1 MVRHGLGIAIFSV
14 LSAVSLSVIGCG
26 GSGSGMG
33 VLDPFPT
40 NTSIAPTSTTTP
52 EPPAPPEPVQ
62 DELYD
67 ALANRDIH
75 NPTYQYL
82 DDEDNIYTLQG
93 FYAGGSGLSSQ
104 QCKYRLI
111 KYSIGSKEEEPKE
124 VPVRFRVGNNTFD
137 KNNTF
142 ENPFYITG
150 MINDSN
156 TPNNPDDD
164 ILYLAVTDLG
174 TKKAV
179 YLMSLGSRADG
190 WNEAKAVNVFDYG
203 TALSTT
209 CPLVCSFGRQSFS
222 HEENAVN
229 TLFWTDYVENGTVKF
244 IAFEEDFLEKT
255 SLKDENHLGIA
266 VSGLNYPSMINASSG
281 PYATVSC
288 QGDGRIYLFVNNRTE
303 DDLRSSDHKY
313 GTGLTNPK
321 FINYITPEN
330 RYSDRLNPYDLVWIK
345 NVEDNDG
352 AGNQYLAISSG
363 FALDCYGRA
372 TKSATDGA
380 LWIYKYKT
388 RYDETLD
395 NLRVNDPEYEMIL
408 DNLQYPVS
416 LNLTNP
422 LNDDQKR
429 YLDLAY
435 LTTGTTTLYNNPQ
448 LKGTLSFVRYDAK
461 SKKIVNKSNIDILDK
476 LVDPF
481 GLISYP
487 SDEVDGQ
494 YPVQFMF
501 TTHWNWGSDVNTDR
515 SHVYCYQTSIQTL

>member
-52 EPPAPPEPVQ
+52 EPPGPPEPVVE
-62 DELYD
+62 ELYD
-67 ALANRDIH
+67 VLANREIH
-75 NPTYQYL
+75 NPTYQYI
-82 DDEDNIYTLQG
+82 DDEDNIYVLQG
-93 FYAGGSGLSSQ
+93 FFARGSGFSSQ

-111 KYSIGSKEEEPKE
+111 KYGVGAKESEPQE
-124 VPVRFRVGNNTFD
+124 VPVRFRTGGTTFD

-150 MINDSN
+150 MVNDSN
-156 TPNNPDDD
+156 TAGNPDDD
-164 ILYLAVTDLG
+164 VLYLAVTDLG

-179 YLMSLGSRADG
+179 YLLNLGARADG

-203 TALSTT
+203 TGLTST
-209 CPLVCSFGRQSFS
+209 CPLTCSFGRTSFS

-266 VSGLNYPSMINASSG
+266 VSGLNYPAMINAAAG
-281 PYATVSC
+281 PYVTVGC
-288 QGDGRIYLFVNNRTE
+288 QGDGKIYFFVNNKTE

-321 FINYITPEN
+321 YINYITPESK
-330 RYSDRLNPYDLVWIK
+330 YSDRLNPYDLVWID

-352 AGNQYLAISSG
+352 AGSKYLAISSG
-363 FALDCYGRA
+363 FALDSYGRA
-372 TKSATDGA
+372 TKSDTDGA
-380 LWIYKYKT
+380 LWIYKYNTK
-388 RYDETLD
+388 YDDGLD
-395 NLRVNDPEYEMIL
+395 NLRVNDSEYDMIL
-408 DNLQYPVS
+408 DKLQYPVNLS
-416 LNLTNP
+416 LTNP
-422 LNDDQKR
+422 SVEDSKH
-429 YLDLAY
+429 YLDFAY
-435 LTTGTTTLYNNPQ
+435 LTTGTTLLYNSD
-448 LKGTLSFVRYDAK
+448 LLRGTLSFVRYDAK
-461 SKKIVNKSNIDILDK
+461 SKKIVNKSNVDLLDR

-481 GLISYP
+481 GLIAYP
-487 SDEVDGQ
+487 SKEDGNV
-494 YPVQFMF
+494 YPIQFFF
-501 TTHWNWGSDVNTDR
+501 TTHWNWGSDINTDR
-515 SHVYCYQTSIQTL
+515 SHVYGYSTSIETL